1 MFQSI
6 PSGEYSNGNRL
17 SYPMINS
24 RETSLSFLSTLTV
37 LFINTIA
44 PSQLLAA
51 PVNSAGEEKISQQLV
66 LRILKCPSDCLK
78 EMKLLI
84 GRLPEKLPVDLPLPS
99 NAKVIAT
106 LVRNQKHAEVIL
118 DATQSPDQIRAFY
131 KAQLQAAGW
140 KNPRSYSHFNS
151 ERPGFIVSDS
161 TDNLPLYFCKS
172 AQGPGLSIAS
182 GRGSSNAPT
191 DVRLYLDNGS
201 DICQEP
207 QAQQTTEPN
216 EQLPLPSL
224 VAPSS
229 IQVSNATSIGG
240 DGYGENFYAS
250 AHLESQLSAA
260 AIQAAYEEQLTR
272 SGWTKLSTH
281 KDESILWSSWK
292 LKGKQG
298 QYLNA
303 LLTFTPNENKANQYT
318 GTIVVIKQ

>member
-1 MFQSI
+1 
-6 PSGEYSNGNRL
+6 
-17 SYPMINS
+17 MIDHTQIGIF
-24 RETSLSFLSTLTV
+24 RKTSLPFLSTLTV
-37 LFINTIA
+37 LFINAIA

-51 PVNSAGEEKISQQLV
+51 PADSASEEKISQQLV

-78 EMKLLI
+78 NMKLLV

-106 LVRNQKHAEVIL
+106 LVRSQEHTEVIL
-118 DATQSPDQIRAFY
+118 DATQSPEQIRAFY
-131 KAQLQAAGW
+131 KAQLQTSGW
-140 KNPRSYSHFNS
+140 KSPLSYSHFNS
-151 ERPGFIVSDS
+151 EPGFVASDS

-172 AQGPGLSIAS
+172 AQGPKLSISS
-182 GRGSSNAPT
+182 GRGSANEPT
-191 DVRLYLDNGS
+191 DVRLYLDKDS

-229 IQVSNATSIGG
+229 IQVSTATSIGG
-240 DGYGENFYAS
+240 NGYGENFYAS
-250 AHLESQLSAA
+250 AHLESRLTAA

-272 SGWTKLSTH
+272 SGWTKFSTH

-318 GTIVVIKQ
+318 GTIVVTKQ